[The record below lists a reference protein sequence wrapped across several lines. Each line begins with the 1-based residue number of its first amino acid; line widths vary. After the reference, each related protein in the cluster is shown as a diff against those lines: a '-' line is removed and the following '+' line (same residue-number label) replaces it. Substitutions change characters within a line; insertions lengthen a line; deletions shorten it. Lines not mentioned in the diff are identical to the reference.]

1 MKTNTSSTTSAPTS
15 TTATS
20 RSGSA
25 RQQTQTP
32 RQGLPSRPDHQR
44 QQQPEAEAEAAL
56 PPIDLRKRRTRRSF
70 STRQVLDLLQAEA
83 PEFFGLAEVVGQWVW
98 ITFRD
103 KQPREVTARLA
114 EFGFHWNNQRGSWQ
128 HPCGQLRPGT
138 QHDPRQK
145 YQTYFPAD
153 LRAA

>member
-1 MKTNTSSTTSAPTS
+1 MKTNTPSTTSAPTP
-15 TTATS
+15 ATS

-25 RQQTQTP
+25 RQQTP

-44 QQQPEAEAEAAL
+44 QQHTDSEAAL

-83 PEFFGLAEVVGQWVW
+83 PEFFDKAEVVGQWVW
-98 ITFRD
+98 ITFQD

-114 EFGFHWNNQRGSWQ
+114 EFGFHWNNKRGSWQ

>member
-1 MKTNTSSTTSAPTS
+1 MKTTSSHTTSAPTS

-25 RQQTQTP
+25 RQQTP

-44 QQQPEAEAEAAL
+44 QQHSDTEAAL
-56 PPIDLRKRRTRRSF
+56 PPIDLRKRRQRRSF

-83 PEFFGLAEVVGQWVW
+83 AEFFDKAEVVGQWVW
-98 ITFRD
+98 ITFQD

-114 EFGFHWNNQRGSWQ
+114 EFGFHWNNQRGVWQ

>member
-1 MKTNTSSTTSAPTS
+1 MKTTSHTTTSAP

-20 RSGSA
+20 RS
-25 RQQTQTP
+25 RQTP
-32 RQGLPSRPDHQR
+32 RQGLPSHPDHQR

-70 STRQVLDLLQAEA
+70 STRQVLGLLQAEA
-83 PEFFGLAEVVGQWVW
+83 PEFFDKAEVIGQWVW
-98 ITFRD
+98 ITFTD

-114 EFGFHWNNQRGSWQ
+114 EFGFHWNNKRGVWQ

-138 QHDPRQK
+138 EHDPRQK
-145 YQTYFPAD
+145 YQAYFPAD
-153 LRAA
+153 MRAA

>member
-1 MKTNTSSTTSAPTS
+1 MKTNTSSTTSAPT
-15 TTATS
+15 TATS
-20 RSGSA
+20 RS
-25 RQQTQTP
+25 RQTP

-44 QQQPEAEAEAAL
+44 QQHTDSEAAL

-70 STRQVLDLLQAEA
+70 TTEQVLGLLQAEA
-83 PEFFGLAEVVGQWVW
+83 PEFFDRAEVVGKWVW
-98 ITFRD
+98 ITFQD

-153 LRAA
+153 MRAA

>member
-1 MKTNTSSTTSAPTS
+1 M
-15 TTATS
+15 
-20 RSGSA
+20 
-25 RQQTQTP
+25 QTP
-32 RQGLPSRPDHQR
+32 RQGLPSRPDQR
-44 QQQPEAEAEAAL
+44 HTDTEAAL

-98 ITFRD
+98 ITFQD

-153 LRAA
+153 VRG

>member
-1 MKTNTSSTTSAPTS
+1 MKTNTPSTTSAPTS
-15 TTATS
+15 ATS
-20 RSGSA
+20 RS
-25 RQQTQTP
+25 RQIQTP
-32 RQGLPSRPDHQR
+32 RQGLPSRPDQR
-44 QQQPEAEAEAAL
+44 HTDTEAAL

-98 ITFRD
+98 ITFQD

-153 LRAA
+153 MRAA